1 MKIGLVALFTLLII
15 TGCTNDNFKQY
26 RSLVAEEPASGKHA
40 DSLFAGIYLGMTS
53 KDFYVHCWQL
63 NKAGL
68 FTDGENN
75 HAVLYQL
82 NNGELKHN
90 ASMNFYPEFLNGR
103 IYKLQATFNY
113 DAWAPWNKSMMADSL
128 QQDVLKLFAKWYPA
142 GNPFL
147 RIEDKERGVIYVKV
161 DGNRRILVGK
171 YDDMRVKV
179 DYTDLLTDQASNTK
193 VK

>member
-1 MKIGLVALFTLLII
+1 MKIGAVALFTLLII

-26 RSLVAEEPASGKHA
+26 QSLIAEEPASGKHA
-40 DSLFAGIYLGMTS
+40 DSLFMGIYLGMTS

-82 NNGELKHN
+82 KNGELKYK
-90 ASMNFYPEFLNGR
+90 ASMNFYPEFLNGK
-103 IYKLQATFNY
+103 IYKMRATFNY
-113 DAWAPWNKSMMADSL
+113 DSWAPWNKGTMADSL
-128 QQDVLKLFAKWYPA
+128 QQDVLKLFTKWYPT

-161 DGNRRILVGK
+161 DGNRRIIVGK

-179 DYTDLLTDQASNTK
+179 DYTDLLTEQASNK
-193 VK
+193 

>member
-1 MKIGLVALFTLLII
+1 MRIGVVALFTLLII
-15 TGCTNDNFKQY
+15 TGCTNDNFKRYQ
-26 RSLVAEEPASGKHA
+26 SLVAEEPASGKHA
-40 DSLFAGIYLGMTS
+40 DSLFAGIYLGMSS

-75 HAVLYQL
+75 NAVLYQL
-82 NNGELKHN
+82 HKGELKYN
-90 ASMNFYPEFLNGR
+90 ASMNFYPEFLNGK
-103 IYKLQATFNY
+103 IYKMQATINY

-161 DGNRRILVGK
+161 DGNRRIIVGK

-179 DYTDLLTDQASNTK
+179 DYTDLLTEQASNTK